1 MQLTRSLPGLTAPRL
16 LSLMRWARHN
26 DCSQA
31 YGTEKVNHM
40 PWPPDQ
46 EENADPVQF
55 GFLSFIP
62 ITFNLRQNER
72 AVKQ

>member
-1 MQLTRSLPGLTAPRL
+1 
-16 LSLMRWARHN
+16 
-26 DCSQA
+26 
-31 YGTEKVNHM
+31 M

-62 ITFNLRQNER
+62 ITFDLRQNER